1 MRLIASDCL
10 THQVLQG
17 EFADS
22 IYLIKSGRVM
32 CVRRGSS
39 DKFPLG
45 EGAFFGESA
54 LNETLLDDERK
65 RRADVI
71 ADGALVVVQLMGR
84 DFNMLMGSSL
94 ATVAA
99 RNFNRKILAAVKIEG
114 SFLGTMLSS
123 ADLDK
128 LVDALIEESYADY
141 ENVVEEGD
149 MGDTFY
155 IIKQGTATVST
166 RQQGDSAILSTG
178 DYFGEMALLR
188 AGARATTVYANGPLK
203 CLALNRITFT
213 RLLGP
218 LQARLNASDCI

>member
-1 MRLIASDCL
+1 M
-10 THQVLQG
+10 
-17 EFADS
+17 
-22 IYLIKSGRVM
+22 
-32 CVRRGSS
+32 
-39 DKFPLG
+39 
-45 EGAFFGESA
+45 
-54 LNETLLDDERK
+54 K
-65 RRADVI
+65 R
-71 ADGALVVVQLMGR
+71 
-84 DFNMLMGSSL
+84 FW
-94 ATVAA
+94 
-99 RNFNRKILAAVKIEG
+99 ILAAVKIEG